1 MEQPAW
7 APAAWRTAS
16 VGVGRNPV
24 EAEWGT
30 TGGGFTSCNCS
41 SMTTQ
46 RECDL
51 HTGTKGSCRWEGG
64 KCASV
69 FEAATALSYLA
80 DLVRGFWFSTQR
92 GGENVSWR
100 VLRKSVFNASCV
112 NAAVNAVVDRAGA
125 AACRHARRCPGS
137 GHFPRDGALPAE
149 RDCKF
154 QRHSVG
160 NICTVSA

>member
-1 MEQPAW
+1 MLRFGVVYPWRSAIVVRDAALGGSQGGGGAPCGCVAW
-7 APAAWRTAS
+7 GSGSHQHAGAPIAWRTAS

-30 TGGGFTSCNCS
+30 TGGGFLTSNCS
-41 SMTTQ
+41 RMTTQ

-100 VLRKSVFNASCV
+100 VLRKSVANA
-112 NAAVNAVVDRAGA
+112 RL
-125 AACRHARRCPGS
+125 RRCEPQPTHG
-137 GHFPRDGALPAE
+137 GGA
-149 RDCKF
+149 
-154 QRHSVG
+154 
-160 NICTVSA
+160 